1 VAARRPKE
9 DLLKFLKY
17 FTNNMK
23 MNLKVL
29 PFVRKFVE
37 HKIASADSE
46 AITAVMFEYLMAG
59 NGLFIRAKRREF
71 SVCLPVCHEP
81 IKGLP
86 EVKSEIVWH
95 KPKIPSVIWRQIL
108 ENARSG
114 SDSIQFREDVY
125 VVFWHEAIGEW
136 RWRNIGKER
145 SWARTIA
152 DDTLSEYGEA
162 AIELHTH
169 PNGAIHFSRADDDDE
184 SGKFRIFGILTDVHE
199 PLPKIRFR
207 CGVYDYFA
215 QIPADYISEMPFGI
229 IDLNK
234 VEQTIRK
241 ILQ

>member
-1 VAARRPKE
+1 
-9 DLLKFLKY
+9 
-17 FTNNMK
+17 MK
-23 MNLKVL
+23 MNLNVL

-71 SVCLPVCHEP
+71 SVCLPVCREA

-86 EVKSEIVWH
+86 EAKSGIVWH
-95 KPKIPSVIWRQIL
+95 KPKIPSFIWRQIL

-114 SDSIQFREDVY
+114 SDTRNFLEDVY
-125 VVFWHEAIGEW
+125 VVFWHEANGQW
-136 RWRNIGKER
+136 CWKNIVRER

-162 AIELHTH
+162 CIELHTH
-169 PNGAIHFSRADDDDE
+169 PDGAIHFSRADDRDE
-184 SGKFRIFGILTDVHE
+184 SGKFRIFGILTDVHSE
-199 PLPKIRFR
+199 LPKIRFR

-215 QIPADYISEMPFGI
+215 QIPTDYISEMPFGI
-229 IDLNK
+229 LDLNK
-234 VEQTIRK
+234 IEQTIRK